1 MTRWERAVHDDEDEL
16 ERAKQAEQKQ
26 MAEIETDMKE
36 VDRLKAQ
43 RQTKKQEVDQMDEVI
58 SKVC

>member
-1 MTRWERAVHDDEDEL
+1 MS
-16 ERAKQAEQKQ
+16 
-26 MAEIETDMKE
+26 EIEMDMKE

-58 SKVC
+58 SKACY

>member
-1 MTRWERAVHDDEDEL
+1 MS
-16 ERAKQAEQKQ
+16 
-26 MAEIETDMKE
+26 EIEMDMKE

-58 SKVC
+58 SKVYIYSYKTIK